1 MIAAARR
8 DMGLD
13 PEQFARAAAE
23 DVGKSSVDILTSEVL
38 PLLAAMRFLERS
50 AEGILRPRRLGRKGL
65 PLWLTGVDS
74 EVQRVP
80 FGTMLVIGPSNYPL
94 MLAGIQAV
102 QALVAGNTVVWKP
115 GRGGRS
121 IAEALA
127 KVLKRAGLPDG
138 LLRVTDES
146 VAAAERELAGDVDKV
161 FFTGSVPSGRAV
173 LRQAAERVIPCVVEL
188 SGCDALIVLPG
199 ADLSRVV
206 RALTFGMRL
215 NGSSTCMA
223 PRRVLLVGAT
233 ETVKAQLVER
243 LLEAFG
249 TVETIGLA
257 PSTCERLGVLLEES
271 AALGGRVHGA
281 MADGRMRPILVVDGS
296 PAMGIA
302 REDIF
307 APVLTLITLAT
318 TDDVV
323 AAQAENPF
331 GLTAS
336 IFGKEAECRALAERL
351 EVGSVFIND
360 VIVPS
365 ADPRLPFG
373 GRRFSG
379 FGVTQGAE
387 GLLEM
392 TAVKTVSVRRTKSTW
407 HFDQLTKHHETLFM
421 GFIQATYAGRW
432 AERLRGLRESVRAGR
447 HLR

>member
-173 LRQAAERVIPCVVEL
+173 LRQAA
-188 SGCDALIVLPG
+188 G
-199 ADLSRVV
+199 AGD
-206 RALTFGMRL
+206 
-215 NGSSTCMA
+215 
-223 PRRVLLVGAT
+223 
-233 ETVKAQLVER
+233 
-243 LLEAFG
+243 
-249 TVETIGLA
+249 
-257 PSTCERLGVLLEES
+257 
-271 AALGGRVHGA
+271 
-281 MADGRMRPILVVDGS
+281 
-296 PAMGIA
+296 
-302 REDIF
+302 
-307 APVLTLITLAT
+307 
-318 TDDVV
+318 
-323 AAQAENPF
+323 
-331 GLTAS
+331 
-336 IFGKEAECRALAERL
+336 
-351 EVGSVFIND
+351 
-360 VIVPS
+360 
-365 ADPRLPFG
+365 
-373 GRRFSG
+373 
-379 FGVTQGAE
+379 
-387 GLLEM
+387 
-392 TAVKTVSVRRTKSTW
+392 SVRRGTFRVRCLDCSARS
-407 HFDQLTKHHETLFM
+407 
-421 GFIQATYAGRW
+421 GSVACGAGTYVWDAAEWIVDMHGSAACAAG
-432 AERLRGLRESVRAGR
+432 GCD
-447 HLR
+447 